1 MTLKN
6 QLALGEKK
14 LLKEGDCAA
23 SSFKRVEVMVIQTI
37 KYTRLPVGIRAN
49 SLGLTNQIY
58 PERYGVR

>member
-1 MTLKN
+1 M
-6 QLALGEKK
+6 
-14 LLKEGDCAA
+14 KEGDCAA